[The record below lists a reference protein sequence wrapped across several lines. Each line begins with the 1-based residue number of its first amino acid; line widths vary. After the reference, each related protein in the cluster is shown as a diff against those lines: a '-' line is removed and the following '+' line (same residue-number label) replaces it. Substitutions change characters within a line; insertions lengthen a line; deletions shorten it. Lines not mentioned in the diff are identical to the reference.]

1 MTRVTPYD
9 LVFAELAEAR
19 FPAVLEACRREQ
31 IALHDRD
38 RLLLLREMVTLLH
51 DLRPDEGIGDGTDEF
66 VAFVHHAFVFWADGL
81 VVHEVSESAL
91 RQLLTGNATSAPS
104 ARATADAPST
114 TVQPGAD
121 APSDPLPR
129 SCYIAVAE
137 RRVWGRPLPDAAHEP
152 LDGLFLLPAPDGTL
166 RVLGAFGVHPQR
178 LGLTVAE
185 AAGSRVGAL
194 ARADGTP
201 LFAPRLP
208 GGAEAGLYEVAG
220 AEELLELGWRLYAL
234 TGG

>member
-19 FPAVLEACRREQ
+19 FPAVLDACRRER
-31 IALHDRD
+31 IDRHDRD

-66 VAFVHHAFVFWADGL
+66 VAFVHHAFAFWADGL
-81 VVHEVSESAL
+81 VVHEVGEAAL
-91 RQLLTGNATSAPS
+91 RTVLTGNATPAP
-104 ARATADAPST
+104 RAPGDADASRTAVRPAAGAP
-114 TVQPGAD
+114 PG
-121 APSDPLPR
+121 PLTR

-137 RRVWGRPLPDAAHEP
+137 RQVWGLPVPEAAHEP
-152 LDGLFLLPAPDGTL
+152 LDGLFLLPAPGGTL

-185 AAGSRVGAL
+185 AAGARADAL

-208 GGAEAGLYEVAG
+208 GGREAGLHEVAG
-220 AEELLELGWRLYAL
+220 AEELLELGWRLHAL